1 MASIKANKKMKT
13 YIDIGKRILSEGVW
27 LKNARTGQKTL
38 SIIGATFEFDL
49 SAGKVP
55 VVTTKK
61 LFWKSAIAEMLGYIR
76 GYQSAAQFRALGC
89 NTWNA
94 NANENRAWLDNPHRQ
109 GEDDMG
115 LCYGV
120 IGRAFPGIEGDK
132 PLDQYQ
138 KIITDLSRGIDD
150 RREIMT
156 FNHPNLIHRACLPA
170 CLHTHHFN
178 LLGDDLYLE
187 SYQRSSDYALGQPF
201 NHFQVAFL
209 LLITAQI
216 TGKKAKKMRHHLSNV
231 HLYENQVEIFKSTQ
245 LTRKPLSL
253 PTLRINPDIKT
264 LKDLETWVTLEDFE
278 LIDYEHHAAIKYP
291 FSV

>member
-1 MASIKANKKMKT
+1 MKA
-13 YIDIGKRILSEGVW
+13 YIDIGKRILNEGVW
-27 LKNARTGQKTL
+27 LSNARTKQKTL
-38 SIIGATFEFDL
+38 AIVGASFEFDL
-49 SAGKVP
+49 SHGIVP

-61 LFWKSAIAEMLGYIR
+61 LFWRSAIAEMLGYIR

-94 NANENRAWLDNPHRQ
+94 NANENKAWLNSPYRK

-120 IGRAFPGIEGDK
+120 IGRAFPGIENDK
-132 PLDQYQ
+132 PLDQYK
-138 KIITDLSRGIDD
+138 KIITDLSLGVDD
-150 RREIMT
+150 RREILT
-156 FNHPNLIHRACLPA
+156 FYHPNLIHRACLPA
-170 CLHTHHFN
+170 CMHTHHFN

-216 TGKKAKKMRHHLSNV
+216 IGKKAKKMRHHLSNV
-231 HLYENQVEIFKSTQ
+231 HLYENQVEIFKKEQ
-245 LTRKPLSL
+245 LNRAPLPL
-253 PTLRINPDIKT
+253 PKLNINPEIKT
-264 LKDLETWVTLEDFE
+264 LQDLETWVTIDDFE
-278 LIDYEHHAAIKYP
+278 LLNYEHHPAIKYP
-291 FSV
+291 FTV

>member
-1 MASIKANKKMKT
+1 MKD
-13 YIDIGKRILSEGVW
+13 YIDIGKRILEEGVW
-27 LKNARTGQKTL
+27 LPNARTEKKTL
-38 SIIGATFEFDL
+38 SIIGVSFEHDL
-49 SAGKVP
+49 SEGTVP

-61 LFWKSAIAEMLGYIR
+61 LAWKVAIAEMLGYIR
-76 GYQSAAQFRALGC
+76 GYQSAAQFRELGC

-94 NANENRAWLDNPHRQ
+94 NANKNQAWLDNPHRE
-109 GEDDMG
+109 GTDDMG

-120 IGRAFPGIEGDK
+120 IGRAFPGIKDDE
-132 PLDQYQ
+132 PFDQYQ
-138 KIITDLSRGIDD
+138 KIVTDLSRGIDD

-170 CLHTHHFN
+170 CMHTHHFN

-231 HLYENQVEIFKSTQ
+231 HLYEDQVEIFKNEQ
-245 LTRKPLSL
+245 VNREPLPLPSL
-253 PTLRINPDIKT
+253 KINPAIKT
-264 LKDLETWVTLEDFE
+264 LEDLETWVTMEDFD
-278 LIDYEHHAAIKYP
+278 LINYKHHSVVTYP
-291 FSV
+291 FTV